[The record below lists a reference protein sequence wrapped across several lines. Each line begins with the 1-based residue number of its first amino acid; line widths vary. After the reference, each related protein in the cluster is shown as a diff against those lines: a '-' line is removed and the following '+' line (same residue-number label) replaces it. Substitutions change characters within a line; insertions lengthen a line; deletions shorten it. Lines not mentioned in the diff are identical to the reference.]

1 MGVIDVDW
9 EEDRGSDVE
18 ELREVLSAVSEFL
31 DKLPELVKKVLDALY
46 SKDLGERVGDS
57 VATFYRK
64 LRESGMP
71 EDMVNKMTMEFFD
84 RSMIVD
90 RLVREIVGS
99 IRKELS
105 EEEESGDEEEEI

>member
-1 MGVIDVDW
+1 MIDVDW
-9 EEDRGSDVE
+9 GEDEERDVE

-64 LRESGMP
+64 LKESGMP

-99 IRKELS
+99 IKKEIS
-105 EEEESGDEEEEI
+105 EEEGNEEEEI

>member
-1 MGVIDVDW
+1 MIDVDW
-9 EEDRGSDVE
+9 EEGTEGDVE

-64 LRESGMP
+64 LKESGMP

-99 IRKELS
+99 IRKELA
-105 EEEESGDEEEEI
+105 EEEEEGEDEEEGI

>member
-1 MGVIDVDW
+1 MIDVDW
-9 EEDRGSDVE
+9 EEDGGSDVE

-99 IRKELS
+99 IRKELAEEKES
-105 EEEESGDEEEEI
+105 EDEEEEI

>member
-1 MGVIDVDW
+1 MIDVDW
-9 EEDRGSDVE
+9 DEERSDVE

-31 DKLPELVKKVLDALY
+31 DRLPELVKKVLDALY

-71 EDMVNKMTMEFFD
+71 EEMVNKMTMEFFD
-84 RSMIVD
+84 RSMILD
-90 RLVREIVGS
+90 RLVREIVGT
-99 IRKELS
+99 IRREIS
-105 EEEESGDEEEEI
+105 EEEEGHEEEEE